1 MGKVVPFHFVFEE
14 SHMSEYTGVFAIL
27 AKAPL
32 WVILFFFFVV
42 NIGIP
47 FVIADKKSGLSFNY
61 SYSGIIGDLCCFLTV
76 FVIGIT
82 VIQRGVSLPGWIN
95 SAWVQVIWLAIC
107 VAAGI
112 YLITA
117 TTPWPITAWPDRYHN
132 AVIVPFFAFF
142 LPPLLVAIW
151 NGRNLTEW
159 PAAFL
164 LVAVWA
170 ALVVY
175 DFKSDRINQPARLE
189 KQFRI
194 DIESGML
201 QPGHY
206 RAHIVLEDGRMV
218 PRLTRV
224 MHK

>member
-1 MGKVVPFHFVFEE
+1 MN
-14 SHMSEYTGVFAIL
+14 EYTGVFALL

-32 WVILFFFFVV
+32 WVILFVFVVV

-47 FVIADKKSGLSFNY
+47 FVIADRKSELSFNF
-61 SYSGIIGDLCCFLTV
+61 SYSGVIGDLCCFLTV

-82 VIQRGVSLPGWIN
+82 VIRRGVSLPEWFAG
-95 SAWVQVIWLAIC
+95 AGPQAIWLVVCI
-107 VAAGI
+107 AAGI
-112 YLITA
+112 YLVTA
-117 TTPWPITAWPDRYHN
+117 ATPWPTATWPDRYHN
-132 AVIVPFFAFF
+132 AVIVPLLLFFMVPMV
-142 LPPLLVAIW
+142 LSIW
-151 NGRNLTEW
+151 YGGDRAETS
-159 PAAFL
+159 AAFL

-175 DFKSDRINQPARLE
+175 DFKDDRINQPARLE

-194 DIESGML
+194 DIKSDML

-206 RAHIVLEDGRMV
+206 RAHIVLEDERLV
-218 PRLTRV
+218 PRLTR